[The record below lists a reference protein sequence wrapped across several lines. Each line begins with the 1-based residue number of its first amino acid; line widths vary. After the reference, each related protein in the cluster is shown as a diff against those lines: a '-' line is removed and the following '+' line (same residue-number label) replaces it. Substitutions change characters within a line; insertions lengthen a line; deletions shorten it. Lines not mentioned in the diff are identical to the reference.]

1 MSIKV
6 VELFAGVGGFRLGL
20 ENASG
25 QFECIW
31 ANQWEPSTKI
41 QHAFN
46 CYVKNFGENPNHINE
61 DIAKVKYN
69 IPEHDLLVGGFPCQ
83 DYSVARS
90 LSNEMGIQGKKGV
103 LWWEINDIV
112 SSKRPKFILLENV
125 DRLLK
130 SPSTARGRD
139 FGLMLYSLYK
149 NGYSVEWRVI
159 NAADYGHPQQRRRV
173 FIFATHNTTNYFK
186 NLPSNLEDD
195 FLLNNSIFS
204 NQFKATLS
212 DKEKPNQFDISQF
225 KDFIDLQENF
235 KHRFLDSGIM
245 INGKGISIRV
255 NAVNEKPT
263 TLKNILITNPSDQ
276 LFLTEQQEE
285 KMMYLK
291 GYKRIERTKPNGETY
306 FYSEGEMQYPDNLD
320 KPGRTMLTSEKS
332 INRSTHVIY
341 DEKHQKNRFLSP
353 IEAERLNEFPDNWT
367 NSGMPDS
374 KRYFCMGN
382 ALVVGII
389 TKIGKEIL
397 RIFENEDQ

>member
-20 ENASG
+20 ENASIL
-25 QFECIW
+25 FECIW
-31 ANQWEPSTKI
+31 ANQWEPSTKT
-41 QHAFN
+41 QHAYE
-46 CYVKNFGENPNHINE
+46 CYTKNFGNSANHVNE
-61 DIAKVKYN
+61 DIAKVKNN

-112 SSKRPKFILLENV
+112 SSKKPKFILLENV

-139 FGLMLYSLYK
+139 FGLMLYSLYQ

-159 NAADYGHPQQRRRV
+159 NASDYGHPQQRRRI
-173 FIFATHNTTNYFK
+173 FIFAAHNTTNYYQ
-186 NLPSNLEDD
+186 NLPTNLENN
-195 FLLNNSIFS
+195 FLLNHSIFS
-204 NQFKATLS
+204 NPFRCTLS
-212 DKEKPNQFDISQF
+212 EKEKPNQFDISKF
-225 KDFIDLQENF
+225 KDFFDLQENF

-245 INGKGISIRV
+245 INGKGISVRV
-255 NAVNEKPT
+255 DAITEKT
-263 TLKNILITNPSDQ
+263 KTLKDILIKNPSEN
-276 LFLTEQQEE
+276 LFLTETQEL
-285 KMMYLK
+285 KMKYLK
-291 GYKRIERTKPNGETY
+291 GSKKIERTTSNGEIY

-332 INRSTHVIY
+332 INRSTHVIFDKQY
-341 DEKHQKNRFLSP
+341 KRNRFLDP

-367 NSGMPDS
+367 NTGMPDS
-374 KRYFCMGN
+374 RRYFCMGN
-382 ALVVGII
+382 ALVVGIV

-397 RIFENEDQ
+397 RIFKNEK